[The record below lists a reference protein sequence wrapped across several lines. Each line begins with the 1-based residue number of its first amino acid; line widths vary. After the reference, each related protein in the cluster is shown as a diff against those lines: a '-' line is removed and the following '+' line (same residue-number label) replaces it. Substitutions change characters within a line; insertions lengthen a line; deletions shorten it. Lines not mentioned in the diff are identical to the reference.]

1 MFCFCLF
8 ASLFFTFFVSLSTPM
23 NKQYEAEIIFI
34 NIYKYDDL
42 LSRPE
47 RGGGGGH
54 LGIFWV
60 GMCVP
65 PVTPNC
71 HPVLKK
77 NSPKIDTPF

>member
-1 MFCFCLF
+1 MTTCSV
-8 ASLFFTFFVSLSTPM
+8 AQ
-23 NKQYEAEIIFI
+23 KG
-34 NIYKYDDL
+34 
-42 LSRPE
+42 
-47 RGGGGGH
+47 GGGGGH